1 MRKIII
7 ILIILAVVSTLIGC
21 STGRGSQKIVLY
33 ETHRTFQHRRIRAF
47 RHRHKVRH
55 RQSRSART
63 YTKYQEPLSAGFRAT
78 SPACRHSHLH
88 FQRLS
93 LSKAQCR
100 RRRSNQQ
107 PAPLGPSSRPPY
119 PFHCNSP
126 RMDALDYGQHNI
138 RSTHPRAQQIRLAL
152 DSRLMQ
158 AGC

>member
-7 ILIILAVVSTLIGC
+7 ILIILTVVSTLIGC

-33 ETHRTFQHRRIRAF
+33 ENHRTFQHRRIRAF

-88 FQRLS
+88 FKRLP
-93 LSKAQCR
+93 LTKAQCR
-100 RRRSNQQ
+100 RRRSKEKL
-107 PAPLGPSSRPPY
+107 PSTSPSSRYSFPSGLVHLHTRP
-119 PFHCNSP
+119 S
-126 RMDALDYGQHNI
+126 A
-138 RSTHPRAQQIRLAL
+138 THRTHQ
-152 DSRLMQ
+152 
-158 AGC
+158 

>member
-47 RHRHKVRH
+47 RHRQKVRH

-63 YTKYQEPLSAGFRAT
+63 YTKYQEPMPAGSRAT

-100 RRRSNQQ
+100 RGRSKEKL
-107 PAPLGPSSRPPY
+107 PPTSPSSRYSFPSGLVHLHTRP
-119 PFHCNSP
+119 S
-126 RMDALDYGQHNI
+126 A
-138 RSTHPRAQQIRLAL
+138 THRTHQ
-152 DSRLMQ
+152 
-158 AGC
+158 